1 MRKTK
6 SIKIDDIE
14 ITVKELRVKDIRQIM
29 NSLSDINDIQNAIEL
44 LPMVTDLPAEK
55 IEEMAP
61 SELSQVWDAA
71 KEVNA
76 FFLSMMEKSG
86 VVTALKNSIQTH
98 LTASFA
104 ELSKPVT
111 PNV

>member
-6 SIKIDDIE
+6 LIKIDDLE

-44 LPMVTDLPAEK
+44 LPMVTDLPTEK

-61 SELSQVWDAA
+61 SELNQVYDAA

-76 FFLSMMEKSG
+76 FFLSLMEKSG
-86 VVTALKNSIQTH
+86 IVTALKTSIQTN

-104 ELSKPVT
+104 ELSRPGT
-111 PNV
+111 PTA